1 MKQDYLIFT
10 QDKNFF
16 VPNIFPS
23 QKQKSSELTPTISV
37 KDSYLLPLKEYL
49 LVQKR
54 KKVCNDMYLF
64 YFFSFYTVPPVV
76 LAGIFTSLFYQHT
89 AMVKKKKKKYC
100 YCEIRTLQN
109 NTDWKSHC
117 TKPTLVVT

>member
-89 AMVKKKKKKYC
+89 AMVKKKKKSTVIVRSEPYR
-100 YCEIRTLQN
+100 IILTGSLIAQN
-109 NTDWKSHC
+109 Q
-117 TKPTLVVT
+117 PL